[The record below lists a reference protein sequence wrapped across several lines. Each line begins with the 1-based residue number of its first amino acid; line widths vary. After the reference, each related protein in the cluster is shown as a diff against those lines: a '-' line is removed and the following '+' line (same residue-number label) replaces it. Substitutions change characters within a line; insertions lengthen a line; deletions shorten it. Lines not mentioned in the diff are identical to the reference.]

1 MLTAEEMGAMRR
13 PLPPIQ
19 EPLEALQARLR
30 QCRDGRLKWRLQL
43 LVLMKQGAVQSRQA
57 AAQRLAQHR
66 NTIGRWLRA
75 YERAGL
81 EGLLHLGQAGAPVG
95 GGGLS
100 TPIRQTLQ
108 ERLRE
113 PNGFRSYTEVR
124 HWLSETYGQRVPYST
139 VHRWVRDRLKA
150 KLKRPRPTHPKKTA
164 PRRRPSPSASPG
176 DSAC

>member
-1 MLTAEEMGAMRR
+1 MRR

-43 LVLMKQGAVQSRQA
+43 LVLMKQGAVQSRQEA
-57 AAQRLAQHR
+57 AERVAQHR
-66 NTIGRWLRA
+66 NTVGRWLRA

-81 EGLLHLGQAGAPVG
+81 ESLLRLGRAGAPVG

-100 TPIRQTLQ
+100 APIRQALAG
-108 ERLRE
+108 RLRE

-124 HWLSETYGQRVPYST
+124 QWLDEEYGRRIPYST

-150 KLKRPRPTHPKKTA
+150 KLKRPRPTHPKKTV
-164 PRRRPSPSASPG
+164 PRRRPLPSASPG
-176 DSAC
+176 DSLC